1 MARVR
6 QFLKMAAGQKVK
18 DAYRRADQ
26 DILSSK

>member
-6 QFLKMAAGQKVK
+6 QFLKMAAGGKVK

-26 DILSSK
+26 DIANS